1 MEVYVDI
8 LLLENFV
15 VNFFLMY
22 IVMQTMRLSFKV
34 KRIILSSGLGSL
46 YVLTL
51 LLPQLKF
58 FTLLPFKLLTA
69 LLMVIIVVK
78 QINLWI
84 LLRGTIIYIF
94 YSMLL
99 AGFIVFIELNNQS
112 SYLEGMLY
120 GKFSYQGSLIKGVLI
135 AAMIIYI
142 VMHRLV
148 VFVRDRREILNFT
161 YTIEVG
167 FCNCNSKINAFL
179 DTGNE
184 LREPVTNLPVIIVER
199 NILKEIE
206 LKEEN
211 KMFIPYKVLNG
222 IPAKIEAFKP
232 TYVKLYQDENNYKY
246 VNAVIGLCDGKLS
259 ELNDYNALLSR
270 GIL

>member
-1 MEVYVDI
+1 VEVYVDI
-8 LLLENFV
+8 LLLENFI

-22 IVMQTMRLSFKV
+22 VVLQTMRLSFKF
-34 KRIILSSGLGSL
+34 KHIIIASGFGSL

-51 LLPQLKF
+51 LLPQLKV

-69 LLMVIIVVK
+69 LFMVIIV
-78 QINLWI
+78 IRSSNLLV
-84 LLRGTIIYIF
+84 LLKGTVIYIF

-99 AGFIVFIELNNQS
+99 AGFIVFIELNKWTID
-112 SYLEGMLY
+112 LEGMLY
-120 GKFSYQGSLIKGVLI
+120 GRFSYKGSLIKGFLI
-135 AAMIIYI
+135 AAMIIYV

-148 VFVRDRREILNFT
+148 VFVRDRRQLVNFT
-161 YTIEVG
+161 YRIEVG
-167 FCNCNSKINAFL
+167 FHNSNSKMNAFL

-184 LREPVTNLPVIIVER
+184 LREPVTNLPVIIIER
-199 NILKEIE
+199 NILNQLD

-211 KMFIPYKVLNG
+211 KMYIPYKVLNG
-222 IPAKIEAFKP
+222 IPGKIEAFKP

-246 VNAVIGLCDGKLS
+246 INVIIGLCDGKLS

>member
-15 VNFFLMY
+15 VNFFIMY
-22 IVMQTMRLSFKV
+22 IVMQTMRLSFKL
-34 KRIILSSGLGSL
+34 KFIILSSGLGSL

-51 LLPQLKF
+51 LLPQLKV

-69 LLMVIIVVK
+69 FIMVILVIK
-78 QINLWI
+78 PLNIWM
-84 LLRGTIIYIF
+84 LLRGTVLYIF

-99 AGFIVFIELNNQS
+99 AGFIVFIELNNQT

-120 GKFSYQGSLIKGVLI
+120 GKFSYKGSLIKGVLI

-142 VMHRLV
+142 ALDRLV
-148 VFVRDRREILNFT
+148 VFIKDRRDMTNFT

-167 FCNCNSKINAFL
+167 FCNCNSRINAFL

-199 NILKEIE
+199 NILKELD
-206 LKEEN
+206 LKEDN
-211 KMFIPYKVLNG
+211 KMYIPYKVLNG

-232 TYVKLYQDENNYKY
+232 TYIKLYQDENNYKY